1 MSDFDASSLSS
12 YVSTS
17 EANTTASDG
26 DCWKAGGDMCAE
38 CGRAW
43 KLDCPLCQVC
53 RDSGAGAFLDVPIVG
68 WFGEGLATNVAEEL
82 RHVDRIVGNALGCA
96 TSGMMYSDGYAVGN
110 NPGQICEAQFDEWA
124 KRIDEEARE
133 LQLGFF

>member
-1 MSDFDASSLSS
+1 MCHQLGSNEFSLCYEPSHLRVSKVIMSDFDASSLSS

-26 DCWKAGGDMCAE
+26 DCWKACGDMCAE

-43 KLDCPLCQVC
+43 KWDCPLCQVC

-68 WFGEGLATNVAEEL
+68 WFGEGVATVVAEKLFFRECSQL
-82 RHVDRIVGNALGCA
+82 RDIWDDV
-96 TSGMMYSDGYAVGN
+96 
-110 NPGQICEAQFDEWA
+110 F
-124 KRIDEEARE
+124 
-133 LQLGFF
+133 

>member
-1 MSDFDASSLSS
+1 
-12 YVSTS
+12 
-17 EANTTASDG
+17 
-26 DCWKAGGDMCAE
+26 MCAE

-43 KLDCPLCQVC
+43 KWDCPLCQVC

-68 WFGEGLATNVAEEL
+68 WFGEGVATVVAEKLFAE
-82 RHVDRIVGNALGCA
+82 NALSCVI
-96 TSGMMYSDGYAVGN
+96 SGMMYSDGYAVGN